1 MIERIHEALRDKGI
15 ASRYSEVLCGYP
27 GRPLKLMEVCGTHT
41 MSIAKY
47 GIKSLLPES
56 IKLVSGPGCPVCVT
70 SLGYLDTACRLAL
83 RSNTII
89 ATFGDMFRV
98 PGSRSSLQKL
108 KADGCDIRIVY
119 SPLDCI
125 QMAQNNQDRSI
136 VFLSVGFETTTP
148 SSALLAMKAREKG
161 LRNIFLLTANKTIPI
176 VLEKIVSSGSCCV
189 DGLLYPGHVSAIIGT
204 HFYEHIAAEYHVPG
218 VVSGFEPV
226 DILHSISILVNN
238 ITHAEYKAVNAY
250 GRIVKREGNRQAQEI
265 INSVFEPC
273 DANWRGIGPVVGS
286 GLALRKEYSDMDAW
300 KVFGLCEQIVPDP
313 EGCLCG
319 EVITGKRTPPD
330 CVLFGQGCTPESPV
344 GPCMVSGEGSC
355 AAHYKY
361 LRK

>member
-1 MIERIHEALRDKGI
+1 MIEQIQEALRDKGI
-15 ASRYSEVLCGYP
+15 ASRYSDMLCGYS
-27 GRPLKLMEVCGTHT
+27 GRPLKIMEVCGTHT

-70 SLGYLDTACRLAL
+70 SSGYLDAACRLAL
-83 RSNTII
+83 LSNTVI

-98 PGSRSSLQKL
+98 PGSRTSLQKL

-125 QMAQNNQDRSI
+125 EMAQNNRDRNI

-148 SSALLAMKAREKG
+148 SSALLAIKAREKG
-161 LRNIFLLTANKTIPI
+161 LSNIYLLSANKTIPI
-176 VLEKIVSSGSCCV
+176 VLEKIVSSDGCCV

-204 HFYEHIAAEYHVPG
+204 RFYEHIAAEYHVPG

-226 DILHSISILVNN
+226 DILHSISVLVKN
-238 ITHAEYKAVNAY
+238 IAQAKDIAVNAY
-250 GRIVKREGNRQAQEI
+250 GRIVKREGNLRALEI
-265 INSVFEPC
+265 IDSVFEPC
-273 DANWRGIGPVVGS
+273 DAYWRGIGSVAGS

-300 KVFGLCEQIVPDP
+300 KVFGLSEQIVSDS

-319 EVITGKRTPPD
+319 EVITGKRMPQE
-330 CVLFGQGCTPESPV
+330 CALFGRGCTPESPV

-355 AAHYKY
+355 AAHFKY
-361 LRK
+361 TCK